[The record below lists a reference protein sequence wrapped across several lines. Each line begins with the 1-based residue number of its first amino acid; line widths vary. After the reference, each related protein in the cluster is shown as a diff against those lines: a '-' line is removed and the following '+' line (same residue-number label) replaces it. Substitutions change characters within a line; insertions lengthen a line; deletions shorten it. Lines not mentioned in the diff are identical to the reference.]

1 MLAKWTRDTLW
12 RQGAVLPSDAVQALG
27 LSPQDTPD
35 TTCVVVISH
44 DCDLS
49 RDDFQLEP
57 DVEVIIGCRIPKENG
72 NYSWAK
78 SPRTLHLEVIH
89 GEVSVFVEL
98 VATAKCFIPKQKL
111 AAFAPDRSYA
121 FSGNSLSILRSW
133 LAARYNRAAFPDSF
147 VTRLS
152 QPKVDK
158 KLAKL
163 IEPTGSLLSAVY
175 FDVDGG
181 KAIDRS
187 DSSLY
192 ALKIVLAYPAGDEP
206 EQTAN
211 RAEELATSIDALFS
225 ENYFDELAEKWNG
238 IHLKAC
244 QAISEDDLTVSK
256 VRELTQW
263 RLEYMSFTNK

>member
-12 RQGAVLPSDAVQALG
+12 RQGAVLPSVAVQALG

-44 DCDLS
+44 DCDLAN
-49 RDDFQLEP
+49 DDLQIEP
-57 DVEVIIGCRIPKENG
+57 VVEIIIGCRMLKADG
-72 NYSWAK
+72 NYTLAK
-78 SPRTLHLEVIH
+78 APRTLHLEILRK
-89 GEVSVFVEL
+89 GADNEEAITVEL
-98 VATAKCFIPKQKL
+98 SATAKRFIQKQEL

-175 FDVDGG
+175 FEVDGG

-187 DSSLY
+187 DSSPY

-206 EQTAN
+206 EQPAN
-211 RAEELATSIDALFS
+211 RAEELAKSIDALFS
-225 ENYFDELAEKWNG
+225 ENYFDLRR
-238 IHLKAC
+238 AC
-244 QAISEDDLTVSK
+244 
-256 VRELTQW
+256 
-263 RLEYMSFTNK
+263 